1 MKIKS
6 SSAEQRYLKH
16 YEQKLTRTLANGSRQ
31 QPPAHFE
38 LKAAAIRRNN
48 TFKIHLMNDEAI
60 QIQGDSGRVE
70 TFVIYIYIC
79 LYISYMY

>member
-1 MKIKS
+1 M
-6 SSAEQRYLKH
+6 
-16 YEQKLTRTLANGSRQ
+16 ANGSRQ

-70 TFVIYIYIC
+70 TFVILINNETIYTKYIYI
-79 LYISYMY
+79 

>member
-1 MKIKS
+1 MLFMKI
-6 SSAEQRYLKH
+6 LD

-60 QIQGDSGRVE
+60 QIQGDSGRVK
-70 TFVIYIYIC
+70 TFVIPRIITRQYIIFQTC
-79 LYISYMY
+79 